1 MKYESHTRRDTFA
14 KSDAGKR
21 RRFTRRAAIARKA
34 AFFTMR

>member
-1 MKYESHTRRDTFA
+1 MATYRHHENFA

-34 AFFTMR
+34 AFFNLR

>member
-1 MKYESHTRRDTFA
+1 MKHESNFS
-14 KSDAGKR
+14 KSQAGKT